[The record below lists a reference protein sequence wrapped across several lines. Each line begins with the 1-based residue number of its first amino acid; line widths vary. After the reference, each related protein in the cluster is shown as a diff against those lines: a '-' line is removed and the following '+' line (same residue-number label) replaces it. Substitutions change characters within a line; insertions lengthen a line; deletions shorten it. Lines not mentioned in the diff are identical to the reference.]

1 MYVMLVLWLFM
12 STFLY
17 ADVTYKKLTF
27 NELLGWKTAT
37 IKPVFKH
44 YSSLIKVRTSH
55 PAKNAS
61 NKELKR
67 WVEQNFEPVMVSSTT
82 HSALITG
89 YHIYNAPAS
98 REETTRYSVPLYQHP
113 KQKGVNHRVS
123 YQQIMD
129 GALEDKGLEIAWL
142 KHESDRYLL
151 MMQGSGI
158 ISYEDGQTQSV
169 VYAGGNGFKYRSISD
184 YMIEKGYITEE
195 QRNGPT
201 IKAFLKK
208 EPQLATDILVQNPS
222 FVFFKMQPDSVKFT
236 GAAGSTLVAR
246 KSLAIDKQFYPQHS
260 LFWVQTH
267 IPNEKGRAQKWTG
280 LMIAQD
286 TGGAI
291 KGPQRADIYFGH
303 LPEAE
308 NVAGFMKDSDAKL
321 IYLKPKHYD

>member
-1 MYVMLVLWLFM
+1 MYAMHILWLFM
-12 STFLY
+12 ATFMY
-17 ADVTYKKLTF
+17 AEVTYKKLTF

-44 YSSLIKVRTSH
+44 YSSLIKVTTSH
-55 PAKNAS
+55 PAKNTS

-67 WVEQNFEPVMVSSTT
+67 WIEQHFEPVMVSSTT
-82 HSALITG
+82 HSSLITG
-89 YHIYNAPAS
+89 YHIYNTPAS
-98 REETTRYSVPLYQHP
+98 REQTDRYSIPLYQHP

-129 GALEDKGLEIAWL
+129 GALKDKGLEIAWL

-158 ISYEDGQTQSV
+158 LSYEDGQTQSV

-184 YMIEKGYITEE
+184 YMIEKGHITEE

-201 IKAFLKK
+201 IKAFLKR
-208 EPQLATDILVQNPS
+208 EPQLATNILVQNPS
-222 FVFFKMQPDSVKFT
+222 FVFFKIQPDKAAFT
-236 GAAGSTLVAR
+236 GAAGTTLVAR
-246 KSLAIDKQFYPQHS
+246 QSLAIDKRFYAQHS

-267 IPNEKGRAQKWTG
+267 IPNQKGHAQKWTG